1 MTTGSIKLL
10 AALVACA
17 GCLEAAVT
25 GASTA
30 PDAVT
35 PERILALP
43 RTEQSAWRDYLARSI
58 EQGKKDHA
66 VLDGELKATGL
77 RVMLVPPSGSSAK
90 SLPLDKPADWYTT
103 AEALRIADIV
113 LSFQTP
119 AGGWSKN
126 LDLTAHARRPG
137 ESFAGNNL
145 TPVASGPGDLDAA
158 PDPQWHYV
166 GTIDNDATTS
176 EIRFLARIAER
187 GEGVEKYRDAIGR
200 GVDYLLAAQY
210 PNGGWPQIWPLEGGY
225 HDAVT
230 FNDGAITETLE
241 VLQDVA
247 DGKDGLAFV
256 NRKMRQRAAE
266 SVARGIDVI
275 LRSQIS
281 GAAWAQQC
289 DALNLKPV
297 AARNYEP
304 IAVSGG
310 ESAAITLFLM
320 KLPHPEPRIVKAVYT
335 AVDWFRKTAVYGF
348 AFEKGADGR
357 KLRPAP
363 GAGPIWAR
371 YYELGTNRPIFGDR
385 DKSIHDDV
393 NEISLERRN
402 GYSWYNGAPKT
413 ALDRFAEWSA
423 EHPRGK

>member
-1 MTTGSIKLL
+1 MEIRTLFVF
-10 AALVACA
+10 ALSA
-17 GCLEAAVT
+17 GCGFAAVI

-35 PERILALP
+35 AERIAALP
-43 RTEQSAWRDYLARSI
+43 RPEQSAWQDYLARSI
-58 EQGKKDHA
+58 EQIKKDHA
-66 VLDGELKATGL
+66 VLDAELKATGL
-77 RVMLVPPSGSSAK
+77 KVMLVPPSGSAAK
-90 SLPLDKPADWYTT
+90 SLLLDKPGEWYTG
-103 AEALRIADIV
+103 AEAKKIADIM

-126 LDLTAHARRPG
+126 LDMTSHARRAA

-145 TPVASGPGDLDAA
+145 APVPSGPGDLDT
-158 PDPQWHYV
+158 PRDPQWHYV
-166 GTIDNDATTS
+166 GTIDNDATTT
-176 EIRFLARIAER
+176 EIQFLARMVLADP
-187 GEGVEKYRDAIGR
+187 GATKYREAILR
-200 GVDYLLAAQY
+200 GVDYLLASQY

-247 DGKDGLAFV
+247 DGKGGFAFV
-256 NRKMRQRAAE
+256 SQAVRRRAAD
-266 SVARGIDVI
+266 SVTRGIAIIVKT
-275 LRSQIS
+275 QIS
-281 GAAWAQQC
+281 GAAWAQQY

-310 ESAAITLFLM
+310 ESSALALFLM
-320 KLPHPEPRIVKAVYT
+320 RQPKPTASVINAVYI

-348 AFEKGADGR
+348 AFEKGDDGR
-357 KLRPAP
+357 KLRAAP

-371 YYELGTNRPIFGDR
+371 YYEIGSNRPIFGDR

-402 GYSWYNGAPKT
+402 GYSWYNGAPT
-413 ALDRFAEWSA
+413 AALDRFAEWSA
-423 EHPRGK
+423 AHPRGK